1 MLGNDQLGAPDIRSL
16 RYRSSR
22 TSPAETSCNAFQD
35 FPGSVPSQAH
45 QYRDRRNNSN
55 PNHRGSLDECFAFWG
70 EPNDCSRRFT
80 SRYEVLRGPG
90 VSATTT
96 SKRKSEKGRRAFPH
110 SYWSSYARSPRRSN
124 VRVLAETIRRHYV
137 RIQKGIVIR
146 FLLHAP
152 ASRLAGSKPKSSRPS
167 EALEKQW
174 IWIWKRGSV
183 KGHFPVQMV
192 TNQPFWSRPC
202 PAKLFDSNGHVFSN
216 PTGPTMFSHLRRCDR
231 DSLAH
236 IAILTT
242 SKCASRMS
250 AVMTSL

>member
-1 MLGNDQLGAPDIRSL
+1 MISL
-16 RYRSSR
+16 EHQIFDPCAIDRPEPVRPKPVAMPFKTFLEACR
-22 TSPAETSCNAFQD
+22 PKLTNTEIAETIPTQIIADHLTNALRF
-35 FPGSVPSQAH
+35 GANRTIVP
-45 QYRDRRNNSN
+45 D
-55 PNHRGSLDECFAFWG
+55 
-70 EPNDCSRRFT
+70 
-80 SRYEVLRGPG
+80 VLRHAMKYYESQ
-90 VSATTT
+90 VSAQPPRRKGKV
-96 SKRKSEKGRRAFPH
+96 KRAAKAFPH

-124 VRVLAETIRRHYV
+124 ARVLAETIRRHYV